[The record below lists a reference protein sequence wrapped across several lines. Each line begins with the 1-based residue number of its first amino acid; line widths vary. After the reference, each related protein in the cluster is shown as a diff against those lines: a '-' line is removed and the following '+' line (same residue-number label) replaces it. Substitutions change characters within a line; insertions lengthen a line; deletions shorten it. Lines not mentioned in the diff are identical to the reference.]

1 MICDFKFSGTDP
13 DSGEEEDGEGA
24 RTELLERAVVHE
36 GESESEPLDIIASLL
51 CGQQR
56 AVGQHDSRRY
66 RSPRGE
72 PQHEQ
77 VRPEEP
83 HECSTGEDRT
93 DSHPS
98 AFECLVLIEPIQRIL
113 RIAKTRKDEP

>member
-1 MICDFKFSGTDP
+1 MD
-13 DSGEEEDGEGA
+13 
-24 RTELLERAVVHE
+24 V
-36 GESESEPLDIIASLL
+36 IASLL
-51 CGQQR
+51 FGQQR

-66 RSPRGE
+66 RSPCCE